1 VDLGGGAAT
10 QAEVEEGEVE
20 REVLASPV
28 DFGINTLEGGG
39 QEGLV
44 ELRVLVSDG
53 GPVEFG
59 DDVEDV
65 DFELHDRELRALGL
79 DGDGAV
85 EERGDGDELAVE
97 LEVSEVF
104 EEGLGEVAE
113 GLEVVELDGGELEG
127 AEVVELLVYLLAKGS
142 QWDARGVSADE

>member
-1 VDLGGGAAT
+1 MDLAASAAA

-39 QEGLV
+39 QEGLE

-85 EERGDGDELAVE
+85 DERGDGDELAVE

-113 GLEVVELDGGELEG
+113 GVEVVEFDGGELQG
-127 AEVVELLVYLLAKGS
+127 AEVVELFIDLLAKGS

>member
-1 VDLGGGAAT
+1 MDLGGGAAT

>member
-1 VDLGGGAAT
+1 MDLAASAAA

-39 QEGLV
+39 QEGLE

-85 EERGDGDELAVE
+85 DERGDGDELAVE

-104 EEGLGEVAE
+104 EEGLGAVAE
-113 GLEVVELDGGELEG
+113 GVEVVEFDSVELQGVEVVELFID
-127 AEVVELLVYLLAKGS
+127 LLAKGS
-142 QWDARGVSADE
+142 QWDARGVSAEE